1 MQIYETES
9 GKRGQ
14 RERERKRGGGKKT
27 NGKKRKVK
35 EKLRISQGVI
45 SLMVNG

>member
-1 MQIYETES
+1 MRQRAGRED
-9 GKRGQ
+9 
-14 RERERKRGGGKKT
+14 REREREGGGKKT